1 MERWVENI
9 QIVIFD
15 GTCNFCNGSVNFIIA
30 RDPESK
36 FNFAP
41 MQGESAKVLMKQHGI
56 DNPDLDTFLLI
67 KDGKLYQRTDAAL
80 EIAKDLTGYWKY
92 FQVFRFVP
100 APLRDIFYLFSPKT
114 VIDYL
119 ARESPAWFQHLK
131 FDSDFWTEL
140 RQNYRKLIK

>member
-100 APLRDIFYLFSPKT
+100 SPLRDIFYRLLAKNRYRLFGK
-114 VIDYL
+114 
-119 ARESPAWFQHLK
+119 RESCMVP
-131 FDSDFWTEL
+131 TPEI
-140 RQNYRKLIK
+140 RQRFLD

>member
-1 MERWVENI
+1 MECENKTVI
-9 QIVIFD
+9 IFD
-15 GTCNFCNGSVNFIIA
+15 GICNFCNGSVNFIIA
-30 RDPESK
+30 RDPEGK

-56 DNPDLDTFLLI
+56 DTPDLDTFLLI

-100 APLRDIFYLFSPKT
+100 APLRDVFYRIFARNRYKLFGK
-114 VIDYL
+114 
-119 ARESPAWFQHLK
+119 REVCMVP
-131 FDSDFWTEL
+131 TPEI
-140 RQNYRKLIK
+140 RQRFLD